1 MLKKFNKWVAGINL
15 IDTLKLG
22 AKGLF
27 ALRYGYDTIAASLAS
42 GDHWIIASLN
52 TLVID
57 FMFTLMWL
65 LAASKSKREDV
76 ARMRVPAAVGAWA
89 MYLAMLWIAGSFGEG
104 TTLVARVAGA
114 LMLAFDTYE
123 IFDGAIR
130 HWLEGLKEARDARKA
145 AALRETVDQRRQR
158 VRDDAWKA
166 GYALVVRTVGYWM
179 ILVRSVFRV
188 GRDIGT
194 DVEIMNY
201 HEENARALRKGQAGM
216 AYTGATLAVS
226 DAFAL
231 YEEADGFH
239 WQCHACGA
247 KSDKGYKGQGNAQG
261 AWKAHS
267 KTKAAGHEALSP
279 LA

>member
-15 IDTLKLG
+15 IDTMKLG
-22 AKGLF
+22 SKALF
-27 ALRYGYDTIAASLAS
+27 AVRYGYDTIAASLAS

-57 FMFTLMWL
+57 AMFTLMWL
-65 LAASKSKREDV
+65 LASSKSKREDV
-76 ARMRVPAAVGAWA
+76 QRMKIPAAVGAWL

-104 TTLVARVAGA
+104 TTLVARAAGA

-123 IFDGAIR
+123 IFAEALR
-130 HWLEGLKEARDARKA
+130 SWLTGLKEARDARRLA
-145 AALRETVDQRRQR
+145 QSRETVEQRKQR

-216 AYTGATLAVS
+216 AFTGAALSDA

-231 YEEADGFH
+231 FESTDGFH
-239 WQCHACGA
+239 WHCNACGA
-247 KSDKGYKGQGNAQG
+247 DSDKGYKGQGNAQG
-261 AWKAHS
+261 AWRAHS
-267 KTKAAGHEALSP
+267 KTKAPGHEALQSP
-279 LA
+279 L